1 MEKLIIAFPIL
12 HYHEYARYQVE
23 HGKDIPDSLPGPFQ
37 LQFHQ
42 QMHFQYEQ
50 EDTKGYLST
59 KWRRKTNGL
68 FVNCL
73 FSSNSN
79 ECSIGNNQ
87 EYFLFPKFLESN

>member
-50 EDTKGYLST
+50 EDTKG
-59 KWRRKTNGL
+59 
-68 FVNCL
+68 
-73 FSSNSN
+73 
-79 ECSIGNNQ
+79 
-87 EYFLFPKFLESN
+87 